1 MSDVEKFYAAAAA
14 KFGSK
19 RKWQDLQP
27 QEQMMFV
34 QAVNMILEVVTR

>member
-1 MSDVEKFYAAAAA
+1 MSDVEKFYAASAA
-14 KFGSK
+14 KFGST

-34 QAVNMILEVVTR
+34 QAINMMLAILTQ

>member
-1 MSDVEKFYAAAAA
+1 MSDVEKFYAASAA

-19 RKWQDLQP
+19 RKWSELQP

-34 QAVNMILEVVTR
+34 QGINILLSILTQ